1 MIAETEVPQLLSC
14 KRLLSARNT
23 IAAANGNT
31 KGHVKAVGS
40 KDRTP
45 PSPNSSACSA
55 SATETAIAAASG
67 PSSSAMSA
75 PPTA

>member
-1 MIAETEVPQLLSC
+1 MAETEVPQLLSYR
-14 KRLLSARNT
+14 RLLSARNT
-23 IAAANGNT
+23 IAAANGST
-31 KGHVKAVGS
+31 KAMLKQLAP

-55 SATETAIAAASG
+55 SATETAMAAASG
-67 PSSSAMSA
+67 PNNSAMSA